1 MYMYIFIFIYLIL
14 LSDDLGIMWFSI
26 SSFRSPGKVCTISL
40 KIRGGVVTSLP
51 LSRSMIVLARVSDFA
66 HLIGAC
72 RPRAS
77 LADSALSEKVRTY
90 RKGIFVNCKALLSKA
105 EIFDE
110 LEKMVF
116 GTRIAPSGVFSL
128 LWSSFLAYLEELGE
142 TECAKL
148 LVAHYLQS
156 SGGLWEASWRHS
168 PLRILAGTASGSQA
182 QESWHFNRLIPGVSG
197 LKQALPGFIS
207 DLTSFAGCRADQ
219 WAKHSGKLYNVPGSQ
234 WDSELWQGLSVA
246 CASKQFFCNFFWFA
260 KAP

>member
-1 MYMYIFIFIYLIL
+1 M
-14 LSDDLGIMWFSI
+14 
-26 SSFRSPGKVCTISL
+26 
-40 KIRGGVVTSLP
+40 SLP
-51 LSRSMIVLARVSDFA
+51 PTRHIIVLPRVSDFA
-66 HLIGAC
+66 HLTGAC

-77 LADSALSEKVRTY
+77 LADSLLSEKVRTY
-90 RKGIFVNCKALLSKA
+90 RKGIFVNCKACLSNAK
-105 EIFDE
+105 IFDE

-142 TECAKL
+142 MECANL
-148 LVAHYLQS
+148 LVTHYLQS
-156 SGGLWEASWRHS
+156 SEGLWEASWRHS

-197 LKQALPGFIS
+197 LKQALPGFIT

-219 WAKHSGKLYNVPGSQ
+219 LALHSGKLYNVPGSQ
-234 WDSELWQGLSVA
+234 WDSDLWEGLPVA
-246 CASKQFFCNFFWFA
+246 CASKQFFCRCIFYVK